1 MTRVGLTVHRTFH
14 SMRHSRNFRLFSIG
28 QAISVTGTWMQMVA
42 TAWLVLQ
49 LTGSGVALGV
59 ETALAFGPILFLGAW
74 GGMVADRHDKRR
86 ILVVTQTA
94 FGLLALTLFVLVAT
108 DVVELWLVFAVAL
121 GQGIITSID
130 MPTRQSFVAEMVE
143 QRDLTNAVSLNSA
156 VFTGTR
162 IVGPALAGVLIAGVG
177 MEWCFLLNG
186 VSYLGAIGALSLMR
200 REELRPQRAP
210 RAARAIRDGLRF
222 VWQSRE
228 LRRPLILMS
237 VLYLFSFNFSVLFP
251 LFAERS
257 LRGDAGTLGTLFS
270 LMGVGSFVAALV
282 LAGRANANERRL
294 AVAASA
300 VGLITLVV
308 AFAPTAQSAF
318 VAMVAL
324 GAAAIVFLIT
334 ANSTLQLTS
343 PPEMRGR
350 VMALYGIVFLGS
362 TPIGGPIAGWV
373 GEHLGPRTG
382 LAGGGLIAVVTG
394 ALGLWLLSRRESSAS
409 RAAEEIDQPSS
420 RSIRQPASVAPRE
433 TSTTVPS
440 ASASR

>member
-228 LRRPLILMS
+228 LRRPLVLMS

-257 LRGDAGTLGTLFS
+257 LGGDAGTLGTLFS

-294 AVAASA
+294 AAAASA

-308 AFAPTAQSAF
+308 AFAPTAESAF

-343 PPEMRGR
+343 PPDMRGR

-373 GEHLGPRTG
+373 GEHLGPRAG